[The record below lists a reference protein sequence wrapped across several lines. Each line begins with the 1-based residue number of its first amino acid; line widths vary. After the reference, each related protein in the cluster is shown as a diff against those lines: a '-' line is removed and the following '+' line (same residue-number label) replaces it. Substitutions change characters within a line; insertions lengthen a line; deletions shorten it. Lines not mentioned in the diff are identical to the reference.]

1 MQYFISKM
9 FDDVIFRLNEEENEL
24 EIYNGKGKWILRPG
38 MYVEYL
44 SGVHSSVWAIDEDAA
59 LKIIKNLDK
68 KNFED
73 ETYYKELGNTD
84 KAETDF
90 KKAEELC
97 QQDK

>member
-24 EIYNGKGKWILRPG
+24 EIYNGSGKWILRPG

-59 LKIIKNLDK
+59 LKVIKNLDK
-68 KNFED
+68 KEIELEKNF
-73 ETYYKELGNTD
+73 
-84 KAETDF
+84 
-90 KKAEELC
+90 
-97 QQDK
+97 